1 MPKTYAEGDKYP
13 PIHPGEILSEEFLV
27 PLKMSQYRL
36 AKSIGVDPRRINAI
50 VQGKRAIT
58 AETAIKLAQ
67 FFGTSA
73 HLWLGL
79 QIDYDLDV
87 AMEKMGVPFSRF
99 ADIPVLDEQDTD
111 ADSPPTTRSPAPAAT
126 GR

>member
-1 MPKTYAEGDKYP
+1 MAKTYAEGDKYP
-13 PIHPGEILSEEFLV
+13 PIHPGEILSEEFLK
-27 PLKMSQYRL
+27 PLKMSQYKL

-58 AETAIKLAQ
+58 AETAIKLSQ

-73 HLWLGL
+73 QLWLGL

-87 AMEKMGVPFSRF
+87 AMDKMGVTFSRYS
-99 ADIPVLDEQDTD
+99 DIPVTESERE
-111 ADSPPTTRSPAPAAT
+111 ADLPPTRRSPVAPTA